1 MKKLLKLEQ
10 KISMVPQDIKGALSS
25 KIKKIMGS
33 CIDLEVKDAD
43 MPYYK
48 KGGTVE
54 MFTIVDDGM
63 LYFKPVV
70 KEIDDLNKVIKVEFN
85 REKYE
90 LLQRREFTR
99 IDFQKEFTLKDDTK
113 EYVCVGID
121 IGAGGMKFATEAAL
135 TTSQDYPIEF
145 TLEGS
150 IPIQCFFKP
159 IRVDREKGKSTKNI
173 VSGRFIALK
182 NIDKIAIVQFCF
194 KKQMEST
201 NK

>member
-48 KGGTVE
+48 KGDTVE

-90 LLQRREFTR
+90 LLERREFTS
-99 IDFQKEFTLKDDTK
+99 
-113 EYVCVGID
+113 ID
-121 IGAGGMKFATEAAL
+121 IGAGGMKFATEASL
-135 TTSQDYPIEF
+135 NTSQDYPIEF

>member
-48 KGGTVE
+48 KGDTVE

-70 KEIDDLNKVIKVEFN
+70 KEIDELNKVIKVEFN
-85 REKYE
+85 REKY
-90 LLQRREFTR
+90 
-99 IDFQKEFTLKDDTK
+99 
-113 EYVCVGID
+113 Y
-121 IGAGGMKFATEAAL
+121 
-135 TTSQDYPIEF
+135 
-145 TLEGS
+145 
-150 IPIQCFFKP
+150 
-159 IRVDREKGKSTKNI
+159 KNI
-173 VSGRFIALK
+173 KFL
-182 NIDKIAIVQFCF
+182 
-194 KKQMEST
+194 
-201 NK
+201 